1 MLICGEIQEELR
13 ACKLKRKHQKKLFN
27 IVKLKKILSI
37 ICYIKSVYK
46 YTF

>member
-13 ACKLKRKHQKKLFN
+13 ACKLKRKHKKNLFN
-27 IVKLKKILSI
+27 IVKLSI
-37 ICYIKSVYK
+37 ICYLKSVYK